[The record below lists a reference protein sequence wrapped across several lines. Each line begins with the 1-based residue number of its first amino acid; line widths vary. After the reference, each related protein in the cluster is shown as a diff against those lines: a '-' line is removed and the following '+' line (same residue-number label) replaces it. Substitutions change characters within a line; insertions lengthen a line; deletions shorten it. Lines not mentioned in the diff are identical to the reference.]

1 MSGQIVKSNAVTIDL
16 ANQAYAS
23 ELKRSLAMVEALRGT
38 NKALGGTVGGVLQ
51 EHTAAVQRADVK
63 LNERAWTEALYGDRQ
78 TINKLHAEAIKRI
91 GELNG
96 AVCVF
101 NRADSLGAMHHL
113 NFSEWRG
120 AVQAQGFN
128 DQAHERATLS
138 MSDYNHG
145 VVIQYGA
152 HAVQLPKTEFERIA
166 REFLQAVVAPI
177 WEGAQDNGVTGSAAI
192 PSWYDNEVDMK
203 PGLLETEADRIMR
216 VTRGMV

>member
-1 MSGQIVKSNAVTIDL
+1 MSGQIVKSNAVTIDI

-23 ELKRSLAMVEALRGT
+23 ELKRSLAMADALRGT
-38 NKALGGTVGGVLQ
+38 NQTLGGGAVGGTLAAN
-51 EHTAAVQRADVK
+51 HTSSQAFRNDLA
-63 LNERAWTEALYGDRQ
+63 Q
-78 TINKLHAEAIKRI
+78 TINKLRAEAMERV
-91 GELNG
+91 GELGG

-101 NRADSLGAMHHL
+101 NRADSLGAMHQL
-113 NFSEWRG
+113 NSSEWRG
-120 AVQAQGFN
+120 AVQVQGFT
-128 DQAHERATLS
+128 DKAHERATLS

-216 VTRGMV
+216 VTRGMVRNSVTFS